1 MTTRT
6 LSARHAARTDVG
18 RARDHNEDRV
28 LVRPPLYVVA
38 DGLGGHSAGEVA
50 AQMLVDRLARLDPA
64 ATGADLVVAIET
76 ADTEIRGAASAGSG
90 RRGMSTTCV
99 ALLLAGDTADVA
111 HVGDSRAYR
120 LRSGRLERLTQDHS
134 VVAELVRAGIL
145 TEAQAGTDDRRH
157 LLTQALGSEPRARVT
172 MTGLDVEAGD
182 RYLLCSDG
190 LSGQVADAAIASVLG
205 EIADPGAA
213 ADELVRRANRAGGID
228 NVTAVIVDVTAGG
241 PPAADEAPEP
251 PSPPAARDRAPGV
264 AAAILLVLAAAL
276 LVGAIV
282 VSIVSPPPAT
292 PAPSATPL
300 SPLPSVSSVSSA
312 AP

>member
-1 MTTRT
+1 MTTRS

-50 AQMLVDRLARLDPA
+50 AQMLVDRLARLDVA
-64 ATGADLVVAIET
+64 ATGADLVAAIEA
-76 ADTEIRGAASAGSG
+76 ADVEIREAASAGSG

-99 ALLLAGDTADVA
+99 ALLLAGDAADVA

-120 LRSGRLERLTQDHS
+120 LRSGRLERLTEDHS
-134 VVAELVRAGIL
+134 VVAELVQAGIL
-145 TEAQAGTDDRRH
+145 TEARAATDDRRH
-157 LLTQALGSEPRARVT
+157 LLTQALGSEPPARVT
-172 MTGLDVEAGD
+172 TTGLSVEAGD

-190 LSGQVADAAIASVLG
+190 LSGQVADAAIASLLG

-213 ADELVRRANRAGGID
+213 ADELVRQANRAGGFD
-228 NVTAVIVDVTAGG
+228 NVSVVIVDVTAAGT
-241 PPAADEAPEP
+241 PAAEEAPEP
-251 PSPPAARDRAPGV
+251 VSPPTTDRAPGV
-264 AAAILLVLAAAL
+264 AAAILVVLAVAL

-282 VSIVSPPPAT
+282 VSIASPKPAT
-292 PAPSATPL
+292 PAPSA
-300 SPLPSVSSVSSA
+300 SPLPSVSSVASA